1 MRVVLKHV
9 KTPEEEQVVLECME
23 KTKDFCEIEQ
33 YALSVGDKVTVSGKD
48 KALLNIR
55 KEDILYMESVG
66 ELVFAYTKRDVYEMK
81 MRLYEI
87 EEEFQDHHFI
97 RCSKS
102 MIINLNQV
110 DSVRPAINGRFLA
123 KMANEEEVM
132 ISRQY
137 AKSVKKAILE
147 EL

>member
-9 KTPEEEQVVLECME
+9 ETPEEEQVVLACME

-123 KMANEEEVM
+123 KMDNEEEVI